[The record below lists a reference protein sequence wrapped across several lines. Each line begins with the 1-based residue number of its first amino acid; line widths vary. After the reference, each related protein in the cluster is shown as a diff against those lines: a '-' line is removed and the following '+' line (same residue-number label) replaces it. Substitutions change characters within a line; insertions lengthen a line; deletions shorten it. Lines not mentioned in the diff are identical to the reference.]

1 MKIVH
6 VASEVFPY
14 VKTGGLADAV
24 GALAGTLAERG
35 HDVSIF
41 LPGYRRALEHPSVKG
56 AERRLRLKIEMGDRF
71 ASCDV
76 LAINPAPRLT
86 VYFISREEFFDR
98 QGIYGNGERD
108 YEDNDNR
115 FIYFAKAVVETLR
128 LLDLKA
134 DIVHAHD
141 WPTGLLPLFLRY
153 AERRHGVMLALRTVF
168 TVHNI
173 AFQGVF
179 SMKSFPRTNLPDEL
193 MGIDGLEYYGQM
205 SFMKGGLL
213 FADHITTVSPQYAR
227 EIQTPEF
234 GCGLDGV
241 IQSRASDLVGLIN
254 GIDSAVWN
262 PATDAVLAARYS
274 ADDLSGKKACRTDL
288 LTRLGLDPAFPGPI
302 FGMVARL
309 TEQKG
314 ISLLLANRRFFEANP
329 VALVVL
335 GSGEPR
341 FEAGLRDLVAA
352 MPGRAAL
359 STRLDETM
367 SHLVEAGADFFL
379 MPSLFEP
386 CGLNQ
391 MYSQA
396 YGTVPLVSQVGG
408 LVDTVT
414 DLESDPKQGTGI
426 MFRPTA
432 AGLAEGLER
441 AMTLYRDPLALDQV
455 RRRGMRRDFSWRQA
469 AIAYERLY
477 RDAL

>member
-35 HDVSIF
+35 HDVSVF
-41 LPGYRRALEHPSVKG
+41 LPGYRRALEHPDAKG

-86 VYFISREEFFDR
+86 LYFISREEFFDR

-179 SMKSFPRTNLPDEL
+179 PMKSFPRTNLPDEL

-262 PATDAVLAARYS
+262 PATDTALAARYS

-288 LTRLGLDPAFPGPI
+288 LTRLGLDPAFPGPV

-314 ISLLLANRRFFEANP
+314 ISLVLANRRFFEVNP

-341 FEAGLRDLVAA
+341 FETGLRDLIAA

-396 YGTVPLVSQVGG
+396 YGTIPLVSRVGG

-441 AMTLYRDPLALDQV
+441 AMQLYRDPVALVQV
-455 RRRGMRRDFSWRQA
+455 RQRGMRKDFSWRQA